1 VNRLALLALLLLP
14 CAASAGFPR
23 DALAAAAAEF
33 REGVALRG
41 DSAKARPKFE
51 RAAELYDVVWNRG
64 LRSSE
69 LALARA
75 RAHRLAGSLPR
86 SIAALRDGTAAV
98 PSARE
103 LQTELAEARAA
114 VAYPLDGP
122 VGAQC
127 RARDSFTVAARVSV
141 AEAWVLAGGLWLLAC
156 ACVVRFVMT
165 RAAGWL
171 WAAGAF
177 ALALAAF
184 GALWVHDARARSDDR
199 PAHVLLSDALLRT
212 GNASSYPERF
222 DAPLPVG
229 AEVRERSRRGGW
241 VQVELPGGAI
251 GWLPEGVLVACAG

>member
-1 VNRLALLALLLLP
+1 MNRLALLALLLLP
-14 CAASAGFPR
+14 CAASAGSPGDPLR
-23 DALAAAAAEF
+23 AAAEAF
-33 REGVALRG
+33 AEGASLRG
-41 DSAKARPKFE
+41 DSAQARPKFA

-64 LRSSE
+64 LRSAE

-86 SIAALRDGTAAV
+86 SIAALRDGRAAV

-103 LQTELAEARAA
+103 LQIELAEARAA
-114 VAYPLDGP
+114 VAHPLEGP

-127 RARDSFTVAARVSV
+127 RARDAFTVAARVSV
-141 AEAWVLAGGLWLLAC
+141 AEAWVLVGALWFCAC

-165 RAAGWL
+165 RTAGWL

-184 GALWVHDARARSDDR
+184 GALWIHDARARSDDR
-199 PAHVLLSDALLRT
+199 PAHVILSDALLRT
-212 GNASSYPERF
+212 GNASSYPERL
-222 DAPLPVG
+222 DAPLPAG

-251 GWLPEGVLVACAG
+251 GWLPETALVACAG

>member
-1 VNRLALLALLLLP
+1 VNRFALLAVLLLP
-14 CAASAGFPR
+14 CAAR
-23 DALAAAAAEF
+23 AAYHNDPLVAAAEAF
-33 REGVALRG
+33 AEGAALRG
-41 DSAKARPKFE
+41 DAEKARPKFA
-51 RAAELYDVVWNRG
+51 RAAELYDTVWNRG
-64 LRSSE
+64 ARSSE

-156 ACVVRFVMT
+156 ACVVRFIMT
-165 RAAGWL
+165 RGAGWL
-171 WAAGAF
+171 WTAGAF

-184 GALWVHDARARSDDR
+184 GALWVHDARARRDDR

-212 GNASSYPERF
+212 GNASSYPERL
-222 DAPLPVG
+222 DAPLPAG

-251 GWLPEGVLVACAG
+251 GWLPLSALVACAG